1 MPGNLL
7 FADKQFPNIT
17 GNNENDLK
25 AILNYMYML
34 QEQLR
39 YTLGNIS
46 TENLNEND
54 FTVKSE
60 NIEFDEVTT
69 LNTLYADAIGANPVS
84 MGYRWLSMLN
94 GLNFG
99 DSNLIDYESPEYMPF
114 GNRSLNGL
122 HVLKFNGDTV
132 LDSINRGTTGNAP
145 TSSETGSLMNWQ
157 SVTGAIT
164 QFGIKLGSVRN
175 LYLQGQVYGDRADA
189 TGVFIANQNPDS
201 VSAGN
206 SYCQIQVSD
215 AGIIVG
221 RYRKESNGTWTTL
234 SQTTLIS

>member
-7 FADKQFPNIT
+7 FADKQFPNVT
-17 GNNENDLK
+17 GNNEADLK

-60 NIEFDEVTT
+60 NIEFSETVTLET
-69 LNTLYADAIGANPVS
+69 MYADAIGANPVS

-94 GLNFG
+94 GLDFG
-99 DSNLIDYESPEYMPF
+99 NSNLVDYTSPEYMPF
-114 GNRSLNGL
+114 GNRSINGL
-122 HVLKFNGDTV
+122 HVLKFSGDTK
-132 LDSINRGTTGNAP
+132 LDDINRGTAGNGP
-145 TSSETGSLMNWQ
+145 TEETGHLMNWQ
-157 SVTGAIT
+157 SVSGNIT
-164 QFGIKLGSVRN
+164 QQGLRLGSRN
-175 LYLQGQVYGDRADA
+175 NIFIHGQVYGNL
-189 TGVFIANQNPDS
+189 TGLAVGVAICNVNPDA
-201 VSAGN
+201 VTAGN
-206 SYCQIQVSD
+206 SYCQLQVVD
-215 AGIIVG
+215 AGIYVG

>member
-7 FADKQFPNIT
+7 FADKQFPNVT
-17 GNNENDLK
+17 GNNEDDLK

-60 NIEFDEVTT
+60 NIEFSETVT
-69 LNTLYADAIGANPVS
+69 LDTLYADAIGANPVS

-99 DSNLIDYESPEYMPF
+99 DSNLVDYTSPEYMPF

-145 TSSETGSLMNWQ
+145 TSSETGNLMNWQ

-164 QFGIKLGSVRN
+164 QYGIKLSSVRN
-175 LYLQGQVYGDRADA
+175 LYLQGQVYGNTADA
-189 TGVFIANQNPDS
+189 EGVYIANQNPDS
-201 VSAGN
+201 VSAG
-206 SYCQIQVSD
+206 SSCYQVKVIDS
-215 AGIIVG
+215 GIIVG
-221 RYRKESNGTWTTL
+221 KYRKESDGSWTTL
-234 SQTTLIS
+234 SETTLIS